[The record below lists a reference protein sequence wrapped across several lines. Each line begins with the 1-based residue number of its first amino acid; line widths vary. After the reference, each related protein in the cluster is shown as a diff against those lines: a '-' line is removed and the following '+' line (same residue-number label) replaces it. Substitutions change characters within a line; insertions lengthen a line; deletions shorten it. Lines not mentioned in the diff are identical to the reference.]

1 MQTVHISCFHGAK
14 SVNFHCCCIK
24 LKKITRFACFLNLI
38 SMVEIT
44 LMSLLLQI
52 TGLAFSSID
61 PDHIY
66 IQGVDYEVIAFK
78 TTRA

>member
-1 MQTVHISCFHGAK
+1 MVQICCCQAQ
-14 SVNFHCCCIK
+14 VNFLFCCIK
-24 LKKITRFACFLNLI
+24 LKKFTRFASLLNLI
-38 SMVEIT
+38 SKVEIT
-44 LMSLLLQI
+44 LVSLLLQI

-78 TTRA
+78 TTKA

>member
-1 MQTVHISCFHGAK
+1 MRTVHISCFHGAK

-24 LKKITRFACFLNLI
+24 LKKITRFACLLNF

-66 IQGVDYEVIAFK
+66 IQGVDYEVIGFK